1 MRVLVAEDDLN
12 VCEML
17 KLFFEREGFAAVFV
31 HDGEE
36 AIRRWEKEAFDLI
49 ILDWMLPKKSGI
61 EVCKWIRSKSQSV
74 PILLLTARTA
84 EADQVLG
91 FDLGADD
98 YVTKPFRPL
107 ALIARMKALLRRVK
121 QNSQAESSSASK
133 LVIDEERHE
142 VRYQGEVIKGITPR
156 EFQLLSLMSRYP
168 KRVFTRDE
176 LLERVWGMDYYV
188 DERTVDAQVKRLRK
202 KLAPTGRTW
211 IETVRGVGYRFVE
224 DEDA

>member
-1 MRVLVAEDDLN
+1 LE
-12 VCEML
+12 
-17 KLFFEREGFAAVFV
+17 
-31 HDGEE
+31 
-36 AIRRWEKEAFDLI
+36 
-49 ILDWMLPKKSGI
+49 
-61 EVCKWIRSKSQSV
+61 
-74 PILLLTARTA
+74 
-84 EADQVLG
+84 
-91 FDLGADD
+91 
-98 YVTKPFRPL
+98 
-107 ALIARMKALLRRVK
+107 
-121 QNSQAESSSASK
+121 ESSSENK
-133 LVIDEERHE
+133 LVIDEERFE

-168 KRVFTRDE
+168 KRVFTREE

>member
-1 MRVLVAEDDLN
+1 MRVLVAEDDLS

-17 KLFFEREGFAAVFV
+17 NLFFEREGFEGVFV
-31 HDGEE
+31 HDGEA
-36 AIRRWEKEAFDLI
+36 AIERWENEAFDLI

-61 EVCKWIRSKSQSV
+61 EVCKQIRLKSQSV
-74 PILLLTARTA
+74 PILLLTART
-84 EADQVLG
+84 EESDQVLG

-107 ALIARMKALLRRVK
+107 ALIARMKALLRRANPHVLE
-121 QNSQAESSSASK
+121 ESSSENK
-133 LVIDEERHE
+133 LVIDEERFE

-168 KRVFTRDE
+168 KRVFTREE